1 MIEFLSQNAL
11 YVVLVIVLVCWFGIL
26 AYLFRLD
33 RKITLLEEKGGQK
46 GSR

>member
-1 MIEFLSQNAL
+1 MFEFLTQNAL

-33 RKITLLEEKGGQK
+33 RKITRLEDKIMRK